1 MERTMDALL
10 DRYFD
15 TWLGMDAVY
24 EKWAAH
30 RGVTFNMLGVFD
42 LLHRQ
47 GGVLPQAELCR
58 RLHLSKQTVASVVDS
73 LEKRGLALRRAS
85 ETDRR
90 TREVCL
96 TGEGRAAARALSEAL
111 RRFERRAFAMLPPE
125 EQHALVETLVPPA
138 AEHGGRAGGGAGGGR
153 RPIFLNKFMRPQRAV
168 FCLPCRKF
176 VLYYKKQYCAGAAAG
191 CDILQVW
198 GKLFEYHSRM
208 YISFQKD
215 RMQIAVWRG
224 SGGTNRGVFHLSQ
237 AGARH
242 RAYHALGG
250 GGRL

>member
-1 MERTMDALL
+1 MERRMDALL

-125 EQHALVETLVPPA
+125 ERHALVEA
-138 AEHGGRAGGGAGGGR
+138 S
-153 RPIFLNKFMRPQRAV
+153 
-168 FCLPCRKF
+168 CR
-176 VLYYKKQYCAGAAAG
+176 LQQSMAAALEEELAA
-191 CDILQVW
+191 DADP
-198 GKLFEYHSRM
+198 
-208 YISFQKD
+208 SF
-215 RMQIAVWRG
+215 
-224 SGGTNRGVFHLSQ
+224 
-237 AGARH
+237 
-242 RAYHALGG
+242 
-250 GGRL
+250 